1 MTMREIPNDR
11 WTEDLDAFS
20 REHAGLIVRLLITG
34 GDSRSR
40 TEVRNLPLQGVS
52 VDSTRGASIGIMIG
66 RKPGDHVTHEISNAQ
81 TVEIERSDKGAA
93 RALRVRGADG
103 STAILEIAAE

>member
-1 MTMREIPNDR
+1 MTTREIPRDR
-11 WTEDLDAFS
+11 WNGDLDAFS
-20 REHAGLIVRLLITG
+20 REHAGMVVRLLVTG
-34 GDSRSR
+34 PDGRSR

-52 VDSTRGASIGIMIG
+52 LDSMRGSTVAIMIG

-81 TVEIERSDKGAA
+81 AVEIERTDKGAA

-103 STAILEIAAE
+103 STAIVEIAAE